1 MFNFYIIGIPDR
13 MEVSL
18 SDEVKEVLQNH
29 HYFSG
34 GKRHRNLVASYL
46 PENSKWIDVVIP
58 LEGTFLVYEQI
69 DEPIVVIASGD
80 PLFFGIG
87 NTIKCRFPD
96 AKIKVYPYFNSLQLL
111 AHEFQ
116 LAYGEM
122 TICTLTGRNWVN
134 LDQELIRGKKCI
146 GVLTDKRKT
155 PATIAARMLDAGFDN
170 YKMIVG
176 SKLGGE
182 EQYCTEISLHEVVGK
197 DFAHPNCLILILERE
212 IKRTLG
218 IHEAD
223 FHILEGR
230 PKMITKRSIRLNSIS
245 FLELNNAKHL
255 WDVGYCTGSVSIE
268 AKQFA
273 PHLQVTAFERREES
287 KELLKLNQRKF
298 CVPGIDGIHGDFF
311 NIDLSAIQSPDRIF
325 IGGHGGKLNEMMNR
339 LCAVLHD
346 DGIIVFNAV
355 SEATKLDFLRAAKEL
370 QMEITDQMIIQQ
382 DDHNPI
388 VIFQAKKRNLPQRE
402 TKDSTK

>member
-18 SDEVKEVLQNH
+18 SAEVKEVLSSQR
-29 HYFSG
+29 YFSG
-34 GKRHRNLVASYL
+34 GKRHRDLVASYL
-46 PENSKWIDVVIP
+46 PENAEWIDLVVP
-58 LEGTFLVYEQI
+58 LEGAFQAYEKI
-69 DEPIVVIASGD
+69 EEPIVVIASGD

-87 NTIKCRFPD
+87 NTLKRRFPD
-96 AKIKVYPYFNSLQLL
+96 AKMKVYSYFNSLQLL

-122 TICTLTGRNWVN
+122 TICTLTGRDWVK

-146 GVLTDKRKT
+146 GVLTDKKKT
-155 PATIAARMLDAGFDN
+155 PSTIAQRMLDAGFDN

-182 EQYCTEISLHEVVGK
+182 EQYCTEISLEEVVQK
-197 DFAHPNCLILILERE
+197 DFAHPNCLILVQQRE

-218 IHEAD
+218 IHEGD
-223 FHILEGR
+223 FYILEGR

-245 FLELNNAKHL
+245 FLELQNAKHL

-273 PHLQVTAFERREES
+273 PHLKVTAFERREES

-298 CVPGIDGIHGDFF
+298 CVSGIEGIHDDFF
-311 NIDLSAIQSPDRIF
+311 NIVLSKIEKPDRIF
-325 IGGHGGKLNEMMNR
+325 IGGHGGRLNEMMHR
-339 LCAVLHD
+339 LHAVLAE
-346 DGIIVFNAV
+346 DGILVFNAV
-355 SEATKLDFLRAAKEL
+355 SEGTKKDFLNAVAEL
-370 QMEITDQMIIQQ
+370 QMEITDQMSIQQ

-388 VIFQAKKRNLPQRE
+388 VIFQAKK
-402 TKDSTK
+402 KK

>member
-18 SDEVKEVLQNH
+18 SPEVKEVMKNH
-29 HYFSG
+29 RYFSG
-34 GKRHRNLVASYL
+34 GKRHRELVASYL
-46 PENSKWIDVVIP
+46 PERAEWIDIVVP
-58 LEGTFLVYEQI
+58 LEGIFQQYEKI
-69 DEPIVVIASGD
+69 EEPIVVIASGD

-87 NTIKCRFPD
+87 NTIKRRFPD
-96 AKIKVYPYFNSLQLL
+96 AKMKVFSYFNSLQLL
-111 AHEFQ
+111 AQEFQ

-122 TICTLTGRNWVN
+122 SICTLTGRDWVN

-146 GVLTDKRKT
+146 GVLTDKKKT
-155 PATIAARMLDAGFDN
+155 PSSISQRMLDAGFDN

-182 EQYCTEISLHEVVGK
+182 EQFCVEISLQEAVGK
-197 DFAHPNCLILILERE
+197 DFAHPNCLILVQQRE

-218 IHEAD
+218 IHEGD

-245 FLELNNAKHL
+245 FLDLQNAKHL

-273 PHLQVTAFERREES
+273 PHLKVTAFERREES

-298 CVPGIDGIHGDFF
+298 CVPGIEGIHDDFF
-311 NIDLSAIQSPDRIF
+311 HIDLAKIERPDRIF
-325 IGGHGGKLNEMMNR
+325 IGGHGGRLKEMMQC
-339 LCAVLHD
+339 LHAVLKE
-346 DGIIVFNAV
+346 DGIIVFNTV
-355 SEATKLDFLRAAKEL
+355 SEGTKVDFLKAAAEL
-370 QMEITDQMIIQQ
+370 QLEITDQMSIQQ
-382 DDHNPI
+382 DEFNPI
-388 VIFQAKKRNLPQRE
+388 VIFQAKKRV
-402 TKDSTK
+402 

>member
-1 MFNFYIIGIPDR
+1 MFNFYIIGIPDQ

-18 SDEVKEVLQNH
+18 SEQVKDVLGSQ

-34 GKRHRNLVASYL
+34 GKRHRDLVAAYL
-46 PENSKWIDVVIP
+46 PENAEWIELTLP
-58 LEGTFLVYEQI
+58 LEDTFQAYEKV

-87 NTIKCRFPD
+87 NTIKRRFPA
-96 AKIKVYPYFNSLQLL
+96 AKMKVYSYFNSLQLL

-122 TICTLTGRNWVN
+122 TICTLTGRDWVN

-146 GVLTDKRKT
+146 GVLTDKKKT
-155 PATIAARMLDAGFDN
+155 PATIAQRMLDAGFDN

-182 EQYCTEISLHEVVGK
+182 DQYCAEINLAEVIQK
-197 DFAHPNCLILILERE
+197 DFAHPNCLILIQQKE
-212 IKRTLG
+212 IKRSLG

-245 FLELNNAKHL
+245 FLDLQTAKHL

-273 PHLQVTAFERREES
+273 PHLKVTAFERRIES

-298 CVPGIDGIHGDFF
+298 CIPGIEGVHNDFF
-311 NIDLSAIQSPDRIF
+311 NLDLTQIEKPDRVF
-325 IGGHGGKLNEMMNR
+325 IGGHGGMLKEMMHA
-339 LCAVLHD
+339 LYAVLEVN
-346 DGIIVFNAV
+346 GLIVFNTV
-355 SEATKLDFLRAAKEL
+355 SEATKQDFLAAVAEL
-370 QMEITDQMIIQQ
+370 QMEITDQMSIQQ
-382 DDHNPI
+382 DEFNPI
-388 VIFQAKKRNLPQRE
+388 VIFQAKK
-402 TKDSTK
+402 TV

>member
-182 EQYCTEISLHEVVGK
+182 EQYCTEISLHEVVDK
-197 DFAHPNCLILILERE
+197 DFAHPNCLILIQERE
-212 IKRTLG
+212 IKRILG

>member
-18 SDEVKEVLQNH
+18 SPEVKEVLKSQ

-34 GKRHRNLVASYL
+34 GKRHRELVASYL
-46 PENSKWIDVVIP
+46 PKNAEWIDIVVP
-58 LEGTFLVYEQI
+58 LEGTFQAYEKI
-69 DEPIVVIASGD
+69 NEPIVVIASGD

-87 NTIKCRFPD
+87 NTIKRRFPD
-96 AKIKVYPYFNSLQLL
+96 ARMKVYSYFNSLQLL

-122 TICTLTGRNWVN
+122 TICTLTGRDWVN

-146 GVLTDKRKT
+146 GVLTDKKKT
-155 PATIAARMLDAGFDN
+155 PSTIATRMLDAGFDN

-182 EQYCTEISLHEVVGK
+182 EQFCTELALQEVIDE
-197 DFAHPNCLILILERE
+197 DFAHPNCLILIRERE
-212 IKRTLG
+212 IKRSLG
-218 IHEAD
+218 IHESD
-223 FHILEGR
+223 FYILEGR

-245 FLELNNAKHL
+245 FLELNDAKHL

-273 PHLQVTAFERREES
+273 PHLKVTAFERRIES

-298 CVPGIDGIHGDFF
+298 CVPGIEGIHNDFF
-311 NIDLSAIQSPDRIF
+311 NIDLSTIEKPDRIF
-325 IGGHGGKLNEMMNR
+325 IGGHGGMLNEMIHK
-339 LCAVLHD
+339 LHAVLKEN
-346 DGIIVFNAV
+346 GIIVFNTV
-355 SEATKLDFLRAAKEL
+355 SEATKKDFLKAAKEL
-370 QMEITDQMIIQQ
+370 QMEITDQMSIQQ
-382 DDHNPI
+382 DEFNPI
-388 VIFQAKKRNLPQRE
+388 VIFQARKRA
-402 TKDSTK
+402 

>member
-18 SDEVKEVLQNH
+18 SAEVKEVLSSQR
-29 HYFSG
+29 YFSG
-34 GKRHRNLVASYL
+34 GKRHRDLVASYL
-46 PENSKWIDVVIP
+46 PENSEWIDLVVP
-58 LEGTFLVYEQI
+58 LEGTFQAYEKI
-69 DEPIVVIASGD
+69 EEPIVVIASGD

-87 NTIKCRFPD
+87 NTIKRRFPD
-96 AKIKVYPYFNSLQLL
+96 AKMKVYSYFNSLQLL

-122 TICTLTGRNWVN
+122 TICTLTGRDWVK

-146 GVLTDKRKT
+146 GVLTDKKKT
-155 PATIAARMLDAGFDN
+155 PSTIAQRMLEAGFDN

-182 EQYCTEISLHEVVGK
+182 EQYCTEISLKEVVQM
-197 DFAHPNCLILILERE
+197 DFAHPNCLILVQQKE

-245 FLELNNAKHL
+245 FLELQNAKHL

-273 PHLQVTAFERREES
+273 PHLKVTAFERREES

-298 CVPGIDGIHGDFF
+298 CIPGIEGIHNDFF
-311 NIDLSAIQSPDRIF
+311 NIDLAVIERPDRIF
-325 IGGHGGKLNEMMNR
+325 IGGHGGMMNEMMHR
-339 LCAVLHD
+339 LHAVLEE
-346 DGIIVFNAV
+346 DGIIVFNTV
-355 SEATKLDFLRAAKEL
+355 SEGTKKAFLNAVAEL
-370 QMEITDQMIIQQ
+370 QMEITDQMSIQQ
-382 DDHNPI
+382 DEFNPI
-388 VIFQAKKRNLPQRE
+388 VIFQAKKILPPN
-402 TKDSTK
+402 KPK

>member
-18 SDEVKEVLQNH
+18 SAEVKEVLSSQR
-29 HYFSG
+29 YFSG
-34 GKRHRNLVASYL
+34 GKRHRDLVASYL
-46 PENSKWIDVVIP
+46 PENAEWIDLVVP
-58 LEGTFLVYEQI
+58 LGGTFQAYEKI
-69 DEPIVVIASGD
+69 EEPIVVIASGD

-87 NTIKCRFPD
+87 NTIKRRFPD
-96 AKIKVYPYFNSLQLL
+96 AKMKVYSYFNSLQLL

-122 TICTLTGRNWVN
+122 TICTLTGRDWVN

-146 GVLTDKRKT
+146 GVLTDKKKT
-155 PATIAARMLDAGFDN
+155 PSTIAQRMLEAGFDN

-182 EQYCTEISLHEVVGK
+182 EQYCTEISLEEVVQK
-197 DFAHPNCLILILERE
+197 DFAHPNCLILVQQKE

-245 FLELNNAKHL
+245 FLELQNAKHL

-273 PHLQVTAFERREES
+273 PHLKVTAFERREES

-298 CVPGIDGIHGDFF
+298 CVPGIEGIHNDFF
-311 NIDLSAIQSPDRIF
+311 NIDLSTIERPDRIF
-325 IGGHGGKLNEMMNR
+325 IGGHGGMLNEMMHR
-339 LCAVLHD
+339 LHEVLEE
-346 DGIIVFNAV
+346 DGIIVFNTV
-355 SEATKLDFLRAAKEL
+355 SEGTKKAFLNAVNEL
-370 QMEITDQMIIQQ
+370 QMEITDQMSIQQ
-382 DDHNPI
+382 DEFNPI
-388 VIFQAKKRNLPQRE
+388 VIFQAKKIISKE
-402 TKDSTK
+402 IK

>member
-46 PENSKWIDVVIP
+46 PENAKWIDVVIP

-96 AKIKVYPYFNSLQLL
+96 AKIRVYPYFNSLQLL

-182 EQYCTEISLHEVVGK
+182 EQYCTEISLHEIVDK
-197 DFAHPNCLILILERE
+197 DFAHPNCLILIQKRE

-245 FLELNNAKHL
+245 FLELDDAKHL

-388 VIFQAKKRNLPQRE
+388 VIFQAKKRN
-402 TKDSTK
+402 

>member
-1 MFNFYIIGIPDR
+1 MFNFYIIGIPDQ

-18 SDEVKEVLQNH
+18 SEEVKEVMKNH
-29 HYFSG
+29 RYFSG
-34 GKRHRNLVASYL
+34 GKRHRDLVASYL
-46 PENSKWIDVVIP
+46 PKNAQWINILVP
-58 LEGTFLVYEQI
+58 LEGTFQAYEQI

-87 NTIKCRFPD
+87 NTIKRRFPD
-96 AKIKVYPYFNSLQLL
+96 AKIKVYSYFNSLQLL

-122 TICTLTGRNWVN
+122 TVCTLTGRDWVN
-134 LDQELIRGKKCI
+134 LDQELIYGKKCI
-146 GVLTDKRKT
+146 GVLTDKKKT
-155 PATIAARMLDAGFDN
+155 PAAIAARMLDAGFDN
-170 YKMIVG
+170 YKTIVG

-182 EQYCTEISLHEVVGK
+182 EQYCTEASLQELVDK
-197 DFAHPNCLILILERE
+197 DFAHPNCLILIQEKG

-218 IHEAD
+218 IHESD
-223 FHILEGR
+223 FYGLEGR

-255 WDVGYCTGSVSIE
+255 WDIGYCTGSVSIE

-298 CVPGIDGIHGDFF
+298 CVPGIEGIHNDFF
-311 NIDLSAIQSPDRIF
+311 NIDLSTIKKPDRIF
-325 IGGHGGKLNEMMNR
+325 IGGHGGMLNEMMH
-339 LCAVLHD
+339 LLHAVLQD
-346 DGIIVFNAV
+346 EGIIVFNAV
-355 SEATKLDFLRAAKEL
+355 SEDTKKDFLQAVKEL

-388 VIFQAKKRNLPQRE
+388 VIFQAIKR
-402 TKDSTK
+402 T